1 VWLDASNLTN
11 PEEREPIGVVLMCKV
26 AQLTAPFDIK
36 RSRTSDLDAKTRDS
50 AEAEAV
56 RE

>member
-1 VWLDASNLTN
+1 MWLDVSNLTN